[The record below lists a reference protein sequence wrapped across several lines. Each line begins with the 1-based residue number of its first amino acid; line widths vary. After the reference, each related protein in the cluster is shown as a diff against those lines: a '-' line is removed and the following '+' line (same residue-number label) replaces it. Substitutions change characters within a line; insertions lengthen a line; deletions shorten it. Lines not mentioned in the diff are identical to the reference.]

1 MWKHKLVLVYIYDPA
16 TLALIKCPFSKF
28 LKKKCFTRLFLQ
40 IFWMDYHIIMK
51 YKTFPDSVD
60 SDSLWSDFFVKNL
73 GIFCKYPKDVA
84 FTPAPECRSQCQQ
97 WGS

>member
-1 MWKHKLVLVYIYDPA
+1 MFYTLVFANFLNGLSHNYEIRPSP
-16 TLALIKCPFSKF
+16 TL
-28 LKKKCFTRLFLQ
+28 
-40 IFWMDYHIIMK
+40 
-51 YKTFPDSVD
+51 SVD

-97 WGS
+97 